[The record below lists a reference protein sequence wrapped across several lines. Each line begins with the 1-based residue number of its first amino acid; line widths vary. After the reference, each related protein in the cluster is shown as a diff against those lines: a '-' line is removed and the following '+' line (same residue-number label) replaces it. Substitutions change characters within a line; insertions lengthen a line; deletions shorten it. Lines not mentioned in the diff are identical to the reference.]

1 MLQRH
6 SLQEYEADLQAGQ
19 EKPGPMTM
27 LNRDSA
33 VADREEAKLEPY
45 RDFEHAPQPRQKES
59 KETDALSEQNVAVW
73 VAILFLIGLSVLAA
87 YFFWAR
93 LNGL

>member
-6 SLQEYEADLQAGQ
+6 SIQEYEADLKAGQ

-33 VADREEAKLEPY
+33 VEDREEAKLESHG
-45 RDFEHAPQPRQKES
+45 DFEHAAQLRQKES